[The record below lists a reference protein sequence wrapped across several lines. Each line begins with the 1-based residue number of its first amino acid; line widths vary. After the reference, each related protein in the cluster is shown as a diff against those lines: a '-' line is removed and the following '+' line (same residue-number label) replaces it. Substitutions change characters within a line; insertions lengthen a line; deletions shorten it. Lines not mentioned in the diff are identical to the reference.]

1 LLLEGWAKGETKVS
15 PFFYPGHKGKNME
28 ADDKNSNENV
38 EEISKNFKDIER
50 ENEKKLLNLIVE
62 VMVKITLKEFY
73 ETGDQ
78 VPEI

>member
-1 LLLEGWAKGETKVS
+1 MEGE
-15 PFFYPGHKGKNME
+15 
-28 ADDKNSNENV
+28 DKKPEENA
-38 EEISKNFKDIER
+38 EQTNKNFEEIER

-62 VMVKITLKEFY
+62 VIVKITLKEFY

>member
-1 LLLEGWAKGETKVS
+1 
-15 PFFYPGHKGKNME
+15 ME
-28 ADDKNSNENV
+28 AEEHIATEGTEKKNENF
-38 EEISKNFKDIER
+38 EELAR

-62 VMVKITLKEFY
+62 VMVKITLKEYY